1 MTTRPSL
8 RHVPWDKVI
17 RALIVAVVLAW
28 SLGFL
33 VGLIVRVW
41 VGV

>member
-1 MTTRPSL
+1 MAARPSL
-8 RHVPWDKVI
+8 RRVPWDKIV

-28 SLGFL
+28 SVGFL

-41 VGV
+41 AGV